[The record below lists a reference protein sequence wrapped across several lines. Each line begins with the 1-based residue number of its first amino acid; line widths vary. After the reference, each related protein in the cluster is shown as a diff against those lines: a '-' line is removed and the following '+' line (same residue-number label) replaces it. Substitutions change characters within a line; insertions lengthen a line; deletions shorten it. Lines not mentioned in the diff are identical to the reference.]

1 MEPKILVSLC
11 LLGAPVRF
19 DRRAKTLDSH
29 YLRLWLRKGLV
40 VPLCPEVAAGLP
52 TPREPVEIE
61 AGYTAEDVIGGQ
73 GRVLSRSGRDQTADY
88 LHGAQIALDLANAR
102 NCSFALL
109 TDFSPSC
116 GSTQI
121 HAGFH
126 DGRKKVGQGL
136 VSALLRQNG
145 VRVYAPDQAADLD
158 AALQW

>member
-1 MEPKILVSLC
+1 MEPRILVSLC

-19 DRRAKTLDSH
+19 DRRAKTLNSQ
-29 YLRLWLRKGLV
+29 YLRTWLREGLI

-61 AGYTAEDVIGGQ
+61 AGFTADDVISGR
-73 GRVLSRSGRDQTADY
+73 GRVISRSGIDQTADY
-88 LHGAQIALDLANAR
+88 IRGAQIALDLANSR

-116 GSTQI
+116 GSTKI
-121 HAGFH
+121 HAGHH
-126 DGRKKVGQGL
+126 DGRTKIGQGL

-145 VRVYAPDQAADLD
+145 VRVFAPDQAKALD
-158 AALQW
+158 DALRW